1 MSLFVLLSHVY
12 HCVLGHKMQMIKSTM
27 LVPIIG
33 QCYGLCNFYRPEGYD
48 ESLNPFGEES
58 DEEDLDSEAKHL
70 VKDASQKK
78 K

>member
-1 MSLFVLLSHVY
+1 
-12 HCVLGHKMQMIKSTM
+12 M
-27 LVPIIG
+27 LVHIIG
-33 QCYGLCNFYRPEGYD
+33 QCYGLRNFYRPDGYD